1 MLRGPR
7 EVPTIV
13 ASLVAFATAFLF
25 FLQLRIA
32 DEFKD
37 FEEDSRYRPYRPVPR
52 GLIRLRELGW
62 LGAGAACLQLA
73 MALLLQPRLA
83 VLLGVTWVYLAMM
96 SVEFFAPNWL
106 KARPFTYMWTHMAIM
121 PLIDLYATACD
132 WLPRAGWPPPRGLLW
147 FLLVS
152 LFNGFVIEIG
162 RKIRAPQDEEAG
174 VNTYTVVWGRRRAVG
189 AWLIAMLCA
198 AGFATAASVKIAFV
212 VPTLIILGVL
222 AAIVLAVAIRFL
234 ARPETKRAKLV
245 ELASGIWTLG
255 AYLTLGAIPLI
266 ARHL

>member
-1 MLRGPR
+1 MC
-7 EVPTIV
+7 
-13 ASLVAFATAFLF
+13 S
-25 FLQLRIA
+25 
-32 DEFKD
+32 
-37 FEEDSRYRPYRPVPR
+37 S
-52 GLIRLRELGW
+52 
-62 LGAGAACLQLA
+62 
-73 MALLLQPRLA
+73 
-83 VLLGVTWVYLAMM
+83 
-96 SVEFFAPNWL
+96 
-106 KARPFTYMWTHMAIM
+106 
-121 PLIDLYATACD
+121 DL
-132 WLPRAGWPPPRGLLW
+132 GWPPPRGLLW

-162 RKIRAPQDEEAG
+162 RKIRAPQDEETG

-198 AGFATAASVKIAFV
+198 AGFAMAASVKIGFL
-212 VPTLIILGVL
+212 VPTVVILGVL
-222 AAIVLAVAIRFL
+222 AAVAVAVAIRFL